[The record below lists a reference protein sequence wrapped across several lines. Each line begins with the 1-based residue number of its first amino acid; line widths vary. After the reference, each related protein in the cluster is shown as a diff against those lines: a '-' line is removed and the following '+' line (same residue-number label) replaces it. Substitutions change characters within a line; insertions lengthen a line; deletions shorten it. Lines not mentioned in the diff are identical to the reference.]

1 MYVQCVYGHVQVK
14 AHIYGDQKAT
24 VELVLSF
31 NLYVGSV
38 DQIEVPRLVLQVPLP
53 CPLIYC
59 YHIICIGTHG
69 GK

>member
-1 MYVQCVYGHVQVK
+1 MVTVGPMWAK
-14 AHIYGDQKAT
+14 DSF